1 MVNSILTGQK
11 PGVILGGLG
20 AASAILMLIF
30 KDTILG
36 FVASMQVSAND
47 MVRIGDWITMPRYG
61 ADGDVIQIS
70 LTTVKIRNFDKTI
83 TTIPPYSL
91 VSDSFQNWRGMVDA
105 GGRSQ
110 YVVAVRISHRI
121 YLIMLQQR
129 QNISIWNYTRIFP
142 IRWLPPLVKLRRCHK
157 ESLLFVAVA
166 EISYIIMPRVL
177 KICFELNYN
186 FYLCGIKYRSRY

>member
-105 GGRSQ
+105 GGRRVKRSV
-110 YVVAVRISHRI
+110 YVKQSSIRFTSNDAVACTPAAAHIQRPSAGALFLHCYHKLAPLRG
-121 YLIMLQQR
+121 YLIG
-129 QNISIWNYTRIFP
+129 
-142 IRWLPPLVKLRRCHK
+142 
-157 ESLLFVAVA
+157 
-166 EISYIIMPRVL
+166 YI
-177 KICFELNYN
+177 
-186 FYLCGIKYRSRY
+186 